1 VSEFEIVTRNKI
13 IDDLSG
19 LPRTSGGKQLAFDMG
34 TDDSFRAVLLRLR
47 LPADEE
53 PLEAFPYGDKIG
65 EHLVKVNDLLL
76 NKPSNM
82 GAGLMALPPDPHDF
96 LDLGEREA

>member
-1 VSEFEIVTRNKI
+1 M
-13 IDDLSG
+13 
-19 LPRTSGGKQLAFDMG
+19 TSGGKQLAFDMG
-34 TDDSFRAVLLRLR
+34 TDDSFRAVLLRSL

-76 NKPSNM
+76 HKASNM
-82 GAGLMALPPDPHDF
+82 GTGLMALPPDSHDV
-96 LDLGEREA
+96 LDLGECEA